1 MAEHALAGASAE
13 AAGASGA
20 AASDPA
26 APTPA
31 DVPSTA
37 ATTTAATT
45 TAPTTDAATA
55 TAPTTDAATATAPT
69 TTVPGLPDDVYGG
82 DGQLTKREVR
92 AITLAALAP
101 RPGELLWDIGAGSGS
116 IAIEWLRAHES
127 CRAVAVEAREDRAD
141 RVRANAAALGVPRLY
156 VLVGSAPGALDA
168 LADTDAP
175 DAVFIGGGLTV
186 PGVVERCWAALRPG
200 GRLVA
205 NAVTAETEA
214 ELVRHRADLG
224 GDLTRIQINRST
236 PVGRFTGWRPLM
248 PVTQWIAVRP

>member
-1 MAEHALAGASAE
+1 MPERPPAAATAQAPEPASAP
-13 AAGASGA
+13 ASV
-20 AASDPA
+20 PVP

-31 DVPSTA
+31 
-37 ATTTAATT
+37 
-45 TAPTTDAATA
+45 
-55 TAPTTDAATATAPT
+55 
-69 TTVPGLPDDVYGG
+69 TTVPGLPDDAYDS

-101 RPGELLWDIGAGSGS
+101 RPGELLWDVGAGSGS
-116 IAIEWLRAHES
+116 IGIEWLRSHDS
-127 CRAVAVEAREDRAD
+127 CRAVAIESHEERAD
-141 RVRANAAALGVPRLY
+141 RVRANAAALGVPWLY
-156 VLVGSAPGALDA
+156 VLVGSAPGALD
-168 LADTDAP
+168 LLTETDTP

-224 GDLTRIQINRST
+224 GDLTRIQISRST
-236 PVGRFTGWRPLM
+236 PVGRFTGWRTLM
-248 PVTQWIAVRP
+248 PVTQWVATKPDPAETHREPPVQLRETTS